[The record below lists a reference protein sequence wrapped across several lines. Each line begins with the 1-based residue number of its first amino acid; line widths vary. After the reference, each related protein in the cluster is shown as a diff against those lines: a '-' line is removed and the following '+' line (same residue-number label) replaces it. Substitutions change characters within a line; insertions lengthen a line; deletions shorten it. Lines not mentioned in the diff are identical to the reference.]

1 MVFLCLLSALL
12 SYYVKRIIENWIET
26 IAIAGDNI
34 IELKIKKNSTK
45 SIETGALKVLLCLVS
60 ALLSY
65 YVKRIIKNWIETK
78 AKAGGNTIELKI
90 KKNSTKSIETG
101 ALMVFL
107 CLLSALLSY
116 NVKRIIE
123 N

>member
-12 SYYVKRIIENWIET
+12 SYNVKRIIENWK
-26 IAIAGDNI
+26 D
-34 IELKIKKNSTK
+34 
-45 SIETGALKVLLCLVS
+45 
-60 ALLSY
+60 
-65 YVKRIIKNWIETK
+65 TK
-78 AKAGGNTIELKI
+78 AKAIGNTFGLKI

-116 NVKRIIE
+116 IVKRIIE
-123 N
+123 NWIDTKAKAVGNTIE

>member
-45 SIETGALKVLLCLVS
+45 SIETGA
-60 ALLSY
+60 
-65 YVKRIIKNWIETK
+65 
-78 AKAGGNTIELKI
+78 
-90 KKNSTKSIETG
+90 
-101 ALMVFL
+101 F
-107 CLLSALLSY
+107 
-116 NVKRIIE
+116 
-123 N
+123 

>member
-1 MVFLCLLSALL
+1 MVFLCLLSASL
-12 SYYVKRIIENWIET
+12 SYKVKKIIENWI
-26 IAIAGDNI
+26 D
-34 IELKIKKNSTK
+34 
-45 SIETGALKVLLCLVS
+45 
-60 ALLSY
+60 
-65 YVKRIIKNWIETK
+65 TK
-78 AKAGGNTIELKI
+78 AKAVGNTIELKI

>member
-34 IELKIKKNSTK
+34 IELKIKKNSLK

-90 KKNSTKSIETG
+90 KKIAQNQ
-101 ALMVFL
+101 
-107 CLLSALLSY
+107 
-116 NVKRIIE
+116 
-123 N
+123 